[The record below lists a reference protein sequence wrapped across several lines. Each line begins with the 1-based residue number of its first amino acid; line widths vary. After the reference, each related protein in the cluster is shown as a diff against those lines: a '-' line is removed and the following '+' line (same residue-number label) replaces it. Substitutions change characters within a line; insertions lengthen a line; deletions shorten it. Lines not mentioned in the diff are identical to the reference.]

1 MPPMDSRSGV
11 PALLAALLLAL
22 AACGGSSASVSPSAT
37 PSPVPTASPTAAAS
51 PTPGPSP
58 TPGSSG
64 DTSVVFRE
72 IEDQVIAER
81 GLEAKQRP
89 VPILISAAEARARLE
104 SHYREKHSADEIAI
118 GEETLKALGLLPPE
132 ASLDDLYLELLG
144 SQVAAFYET
153 DTDQLFVISRSGGI
167 GASEKVYFSHE
178 FTHALQDQ
186 HFDVE
191 AIDDAPAGQGD
202 RSLAR
207 LALVEGDASLLMA
220 RWMGT
225 HLSPADLG
233 ELLVVDPEAQATLD
247 AMPAILRETL
257 TFPYL
262 QGLILANGIWAEGG
276 WEAIDRAYERLPES
290 TEQVLHPEKYEAGE
304 MPVEVE
310 LDAGALAKAMG
321 AGWSGTPEDTL
332 GELQLGI
339 WLRENGVKA
348 LPAGDAA
355 AGWGGDRLAYLRGP
369 DGAYALVLRTAWD
382 SAADAAEFLD
392 AAGRV
397 VGDGDSPGTV
407 VRSSATEVVVV
418 LASDGAALNAAVD
431 AAGLDPPD

>member
-1 MPPMDSRSGV
+1 MPAMNRRATV
-11 PALLAALLLAL
+11 AALVAALLLAL
-22 AACGGSSASVSPSAT
+22 AACGGSSPSSSPSAT
-37 PSPVPTASPTAAAS
+37 PSPAPTASPS
-51 PTPGPSP
+51 PTPGLSP

-64 DTSVVFRE
+64 DTSAVFRE

-89 VPILISAAEARARLE
+89 VPILISATEARARLE
-104 SHYREKHSADEIAI
+104 SHYRERNSAEEVAVA
-118 GEETLKALGLLPPE
+118 EETLKALGLLPAD

-144 SQVAAFYET
+144 AQAVAFYET

-167 GASEKVYFSHE
+167 GPSEKVYFSHE

-186 HFDVE
+186 HFD
-191 AIDDAPAGQGD
+191 AGTIFGDAVGQGD

-207 LALVEGDASLLMA
+207 LAFVEGDASLLMA

-225 HLSPADLG
+225 HLSPAELG
-233 ELLVVDPEAQATLD
+233 ELLVVDPEAQATLER
-247 AMPAILRETL
+247 MPAILRETL

-262 QGLILANGIWAEGG
+262 QGLILANGIWADGG
-276 WEAIDRAYERLPES
+276 WEAIDRAYGRLPES
-290 TEQVLHPEKYEAGE
+290 TEQVLHPEKYAAGE
-304 MPVEVE
+304 KPVAVP
-310 LDAGALAKAMG
+310 LDAAALAGSMG
-321 AGWSGTPEDTL
+321 AGWSGTREDTL
-332 GELQLGI
+332 GELQRSI
-339 WLRENGVKA
+339 WLRENGVQA
-348 LPAGDAA
+348 QSAADAA

-382 SAADAAEFLD
+382 SPADAAEFVD
-392 AAGRV
+392 RAGTV

-431 AAGLDPPD
+431 AAGLNLPD